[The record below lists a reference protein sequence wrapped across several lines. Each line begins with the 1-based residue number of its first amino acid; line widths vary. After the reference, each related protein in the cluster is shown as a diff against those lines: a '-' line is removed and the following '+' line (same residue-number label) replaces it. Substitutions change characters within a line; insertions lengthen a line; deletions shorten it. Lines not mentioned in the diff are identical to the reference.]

1 LTARQLGGTVPPVTN
16 ATGWTAEWD
25 GTGARV
31 LFVPVSGARGMG
43 EYARALALATA
54 AVKRWPA
61 MQVHFV
67 VSRQAP
73 YADSTPFP
81 TTLLPASPTFHTP
94 EVREVTRTFRP
105 TLVVFDNAGRTAQL
119 KAAATSGARV
129 VYVSSRPKQRFK
141 AFRLGWMRVLDEHWI
156 AYPEFIAGSL
166 GLFERMKLSM
176 LRRPEVRFL
185 DAVLPPADDVL
196 ADQILAK
203 FSVNTD
209 DYVLVVP
216 GGGTDHPGAENA
228 PEIVANAAARLSDG
242 GVPTV
247 LVGVTPSVSSPEL
260 RVAPRMPMAELAELI
275 RGARVVLSNGGDTL
289 LQAIASARPSIAVAI
304 AGDQAHRIDKC
315 VQAGLAQR
323 AALSAEELAR
333 EAARL
338 FRDESRRAELSAKLA
353 AANVRNG
360 MEVALEAIGRL
371 SAPPGLSTR

>member
-1 LTARQLGGTVPPVTN
+1 MTN
-16 ATGWTAEWD
+16 AVGWD
-25 GTGARV
+25 GSGARV

-61 MQVHFV
+61 LQVHFV

-73 YADSTPFP
+73 YALDTPFP
-81 TTLLPASPTFHTP
+81 ATLLPASPTFHTP
-94 EVREVTRTFRP
+94 EVRDIIRTFRP
-105 TLVVFDNAGRTAQL
+105 TLVVFDNAGRTAQM
-119 KAAATSGARV
+119 KAAAASGARV
-129 VYVSSRPKQRFK
+129 VYVSSRPKQRYK

-166 GLFERMKLSM
+166 GPLERLKVRLM
-176 LRRPEVRFL
+176 RRPQVRFL
-185 DAVLPPADDVL
+185 DAVLPPLDDTL
-196 ADQILAK
+196 AAEMLTK
-203 FSVNTD
+203 FSVGAD

-242 GVPTV
+242 GIPTV
-247 LVGVTPSVSSPEL
+247 LVGVMPSVSSPEL
-260 RVAPRMPMAELAELI
+260 RVAPRMPMAQLAELI
-275 RGARVVLSNGGDTL
+275 RAARVIVSNGGDTL
-289 LQAIASARPSIAVAI
+289 LQAIASAKPCIAVAI

-323 AALSAEELAR
+323 ASLATEELAR

-338 FRDESRRAELSAKLA
+338 FRDESRRAERVAKLE
-353 AANVRNG
+353 AANVGNG
-360 MEVALEAIGRL
+360 MDVALEAIGRL
-371 SAPPGLSTR
+371 SAAPR

>member
-1 LTARQLGGTVPPVTN
+1 
-16 ATGWTAEWD
+16 
-25 GTGARV
+25 
-31 LFVPVSGARGMG
+31 MG

-61 MQVHFV
+61 LQAQFV

-73 YADSTPFP
+73 YASDSPFP

-94 EVREVTRTFRP
+94 EVREVIRTFRP
-105 TLVVFDNAGRTAQL
+105 TLVVFDNAGRTAQM
-119 KAAATSGARV
+119 KAAAASGARV

-141 AFRLGWMRVLDEHWI
+141 AFRFGWMRVLDEHWI

-166 GLFERMKLSM
+166 GLLERLKLSV
-176 LRRPEVRFL
+176 LRRPVVRFL
-185 DAVLPPADDVL
+185 DAVLPPADEVL
-196 ADQILAK
+196 AAEMLAK
-203 FSVNTD
+203 FSLAAD

-242 GVPTV
+242 GVTTV

-260 RVAPRMPMAELAELI
+260 RVTPRMPMAELAELI
-275 RGARVVLSNGGDTL
+275 RGARVVVSNGGDTL
-289 LQAIASARPSIAVAI
+289 LQAIASARPCIAVAI
-304 AGDQAHRIDKC
+304 AGDQGHRIDKC

-323 AALSAEELAR
+323 AALSTEELAR

-338 FRDESRRAELSAKLA
+338 FRGESRRAERVAKLNA
-353 AANVRNG
+353 ASVRNG
-360 MEVALEAIGRL
+360 MEVALEAIERL
-371 SAPPGLSTR
+371 SAPR